1 MTLFAPFN
9 VPVRF
14 AVSDEDES
22 GHCFLGFGV
31 DCGAGTEWTPRLHNI
46 FILSRYN
53 FLVGVAH
60 TYLNVMVAKL
70 ACNYLTLMTVW
81 RLFNG

>member
-31 DCGAGTEWTPRLHNI
+31 DCGAGTEWTPRLHI
-46 FILSRYN
+46 IEVEFVSWS
-53 FLVGVAH
+53 G

-70 ACNYLTLMTVW
+70 ACNYLTLMRVW
-81 RLFNG
+81 RLFDG